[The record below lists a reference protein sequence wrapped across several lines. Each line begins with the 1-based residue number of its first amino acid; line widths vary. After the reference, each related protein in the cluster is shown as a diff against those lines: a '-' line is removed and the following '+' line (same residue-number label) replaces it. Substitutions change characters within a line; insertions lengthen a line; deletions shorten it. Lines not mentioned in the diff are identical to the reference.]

1 VARRN
6 ECTNPALGAD
16 ATGWAPSNATGGRV
30 TVAGFDRPDAYRVTC
45 SVDGGYHARGP
56 RWDLAA
62 GDVVTAS
69 GYVIGSSPGN
79 TDLQIQWFSATG
91 YLSATSGA
99 TRSEG
104 TETAGTLHRFVLLGT
119 APADTA
125 YAHVILVDY
134 AGIAGE
140 TLDVT
145 MFLYERGDT
154 GALAYGDGETTGWQW
169 DGVRYSSTSSE
180 VASVTGALVGTLPAL
195 SAALTGS
202 ATVTGQVA
210 ASLLAATAALAGET
224 RAAGTLAGSLPAPTA
239 DLAGDLSARGTLD
252 GQLPALGAS
261 LAATATLRGQLA
273 GSLPALRASLT
284 AAPQA
289 AWPPAAGAPTL
300 AAPVTAGAPTVTRGA
315 GAGKPTVHQAV
326 SAGGPTVSGR

>member
-30 TVAGFDRPDAYRVTC
+30 TVAGFGRPDAYRVTC

-62 GDVVTAS
+62 GDVVTVS

-79 TDLQIQWFSATG
+79 TDLQIQWFSTAG

-125 YAHVILVDY
+125 YAHVILADY
-134 AGIAGE
+134 AGLAGE

-154 GALAYGDGETTGWQW
+154 GTLAYGDGETTGWQW
-169 DGVRYSSTSSE
+169 DGTRYNSTSSE
-180 VASVTGALVGTLPAL
+180 VAGVTGTLAGTLPAL
-195 SAALTGS
+195 SAALAGS
-202 ATVTGQVA
+202 AT
-210 ASLLAATAALAGET
+210 AT
-224 RAAGTLAGSLPAPTA
+224 GTLAGSLPSPTA
-239 DLAGDLSARGTLD
+239 DLAGDLSVRATLD

-273 GSLPALRASLT
+273 ATLPALRASLT
-284 AAPQA
+284 AAPQS

-300 AAPVTAGAPTVTRGA
+300 ATPVTAGAPTVTRGA
-315 GAGKPTVHQAV
+315 AGPPTVHQAV
-326 SAGGPTVSGR
+326 SAGQPTVS